1 MRWRDAQT
9 VKHNLRLGDAMK
21 VKLYYLEISHPS
33 NAACLMLDHKGLE
46 YERVDLRPGLQPLV
60 TRLRGFPGITV
71 PALQLDGRRIQGSV
85 PIAHALEELVPEP
98 PLYPPDNKLR
108 AAVRNA
114 EEWCERELQ
123 PVPRNLLRW
132 ALTEDPNLLQTFVR
146 DLQRFRPAGLVARL
160 EGPAIRRFCRENGG
174 TQQRVRE
181 DLDALPAMLDRVE
194 QLLDDEVLGGP
205 QRNAADFQIGTTVRA
220 ISLLDDLRPL
230 IEGRPL
236 DPYARAIWPEIQ
248 TTVAAGVPSAWLDR
262 AVTRADA

>member
-123 PVPRNLLRW
+123 GGTNGLCRRLWTIKQETEGPRQED
-132 ALTEDPNLLQTFVR
+132 AHLTTGDRGGRAV
-146 DLQRFRPAGLVARL
+146 L
-160 EGPAIRRFCRENGG
+160 EGIAATAGG
-174 TQQRVRE
+174 
-181 DLDALPAMLDRVE
+181 DAASV
-194 QLLDDEVLGGP
+194 
-205 QRNAADFQIGTTVRA
+205 QI
-220 ISLLDDLRPL
+220 
-230 IEGRPL
+230 L
-236 DPYARAIWPEIQ
+236 DPPRECRRALHVGEHPRARRRRVVTTLQGPE
-248 TTVAAGVPSAWLDR
+248 
-262 AVTRADA
+262 